1 MAHADDTTAAA
12 GAGPDGDEVL
22 GRFSRHHGTHETNES
37 QRTPTLDAYLA
48 RTRNGFD
55 ILALCTIW
63 LSFLPFT
70 GEIGRYGGT
79 WWLLRIALSLAFLTD
94 LVMRSVRAAHPWR
107 YWRDKPLL
115 VAEVF
120 LPPIRVFF
128 SLRLLRTVFRKGNLP
143 RFMFT
148 AAILAANLA
157 IIVWACEQSAP
168 DRNIDTVWQA
178 FWWAIVTVTT
188 TGYGDYTPV
197 TAQGRVFAVVLMGL
211 GVTSLAV
218 VTATVAATFQ
228 EQGMRGRGVRESGEG
243 LDDLAERLGRIET
256 LLTGPAAMT
265 AAATTAPDATAT
277 TGDAP
282 GDTAT
287 SPPDPDVAPGPGPT
301 PGAAG

>member
-1 MAHADDTTAAA
+1 MANADDPPAPTGDHPAEGEPVSRLDRHRAA
-12 GAGPDGDEVL
+12 
-22 GRFSRHHGTHETNES
+22 HETNES
-37 QRTPTLDAYLA
+37 QRTPALDDYLA

-70 GEIGRYGGT
+70 GQLGRYGGT
-79 WWLLRIALSLAFLTD
+79 WWVLRIALSLAFLTD
-94 LVMRSVRAAHPWR
+94 LVLRSVRAAHPWR
-107 YWRDKPLL
+107 YWLDKPLL

-157 IIVWACEQSAP
+157 IVVWACEQSAP

-197 TAQGRVFAVVLMGL
+197 TVQGRLFAVVLMGL

-228 EQGMRGRGVRESGEG
+228 EQAMRVRGARDAAPQLEEVS
-243 LDDLAERLGRIET
+243 ERLARIEA
-256 LLTGPAAMT
+256 LLATPGPPVERT
-265 AAATTAPDATAT
+265 DA
-277 TGDAP
+277 GP
-282 GDTAT
+282 G
-287 SPPDPDVAPGPGPT
+287 APGPASPPSPSERPGPT
-301 PGAAG
+301 A